1 MNKPVHY
8 ILVIILAVIAG
19 YIGSGFRNPGTT
31 TMVAAAKKET
41 AYERVLRTGTLRCGY
56 AVWPPYVLNKD
67 INTGEIS
74 GAAKDII
81 EEAAQNL
88 SLKVEWV
95 EEAAWGTF
103 PEALK
108 AGRFDVMCTPVG
120 VFAHRAREI
129 RFTTPAFYSPV
140 YAYVRADDTRFD
152 NGFDHLN
159 DPAMRISA
167 QDGEGSA
174 MIAQK
179 HFPKATLVSIQQLS
193 DLAQIFLNVTNNK
206 ADIVFNTPD
215 AAQGFI
221 DKNPGKLKRV
231 GTQPFETYSIA
242 YSVAMNE
249 PNLQEMLNNALLEI
263 QNKGIIDR
271 YLNQYDA
278 SGNLLLHPMK
288 LYQLPEQPQS

>member
-1 MNKPVHY
+1 MNRFVHY
-8 ILVIILAVIAG
+8 ILLIILAIVAG
-19 YIGSGFRNPGTT
+19 YVGAGFHTGPTT
-31 TMVAAAKKET
+31 STVAEKKET

-56 AVWPPYVLNKD
+56 TVWPPYVMNKD
-67 INTGEIS
+67 INSGELS

-108 AGRFDVMCTPVG
+108 AGRFDAMCTPVG
-120 VFAHRAREI
+120 VFAHRAREV
-129 RFTTPAFYSPV
+129 RFTIPAFYSPI
-140 YAYVRADDTRFD
+140 YGYVRADDTRFD
-152 NGFDHLN
+152 NGFEGLN
-159 DPAMRISA
+159 DPSMRISA

-242 YSVAMNE
+242 YSVAMSE
-249 PNLQEMLNNALLEI
+249 PNLQDMLSTALIEL
-263 QNKGIIDR
+263 QNKDIINR
-271 YLNQYDA
+271 YLNHYDA
-278 SGNLLLHPMK
+278 SGELLLHPMK
-288 LYQLPEQPQS
+288 LYQLPEQTQP